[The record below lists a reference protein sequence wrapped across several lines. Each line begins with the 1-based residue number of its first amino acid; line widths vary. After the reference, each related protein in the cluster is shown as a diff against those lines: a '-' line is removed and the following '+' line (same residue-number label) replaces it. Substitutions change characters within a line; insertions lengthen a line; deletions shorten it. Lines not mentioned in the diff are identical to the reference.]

1 MKNAIQILCVVIT
14 LSACTLK
21 AGSPAESFNSTASK
35 NKALALAFY
44 EKVVNAHNVAM
55 IDSFMAENYI
65 EHEYDTHFAG
75 NKKGVKKA
83 FQHYFEAIPDMHTKV
98 NFIMAEGDLV
108 TVNITT
114 SGTNTGPIYGRPAT
128 NRKFEINGADIIR
141 FKNGKAVEHWGY
153 QEEGKMLNQ
162 LGLLKGLMKEEKNQA
177 ANTK

>member
-1 MKNAIQILCVVIT
+1 MFRLIQTICVAVV

-21 AGSPAESFNSTASK
+21 AGTPSETLNSTTSR
-35 NKALALAFY
+35 NKAQAIAFY

-55 IDSFMAENYI
+55 IDSFMADSYV

-75 NKKGVKKA
+75 TKKGVKKA

-108 TVNITT
+108 TVQITT
-114 SGTNTGPIYGRPAT
+114 TGTNTGPIYGRPAT

-153 QEEGKMLNQ
+153 QEEGKMLTQ
-162 LGLLKGLMKEEKNQA
+162 LGLIKSLMKEEKNEA
-177 ANTK
+177 RGK

>member
-1 MKNAIQILCVVIT
+1 MKSLIQVVCIMVL
-14 LSACTLK
+14 LSACTLR
-21 AGSPAESFNSTASK
+21 AGSPVETFNSTASR
-35 NKALALAFY
+35 NKAMAIDFY

-55 IDSFMAENYI
+55 IDSFMADNYV

-108 TVNITT
+108 TVQITT
-114 SGTNTGPIYGRPAT
+114 TGTNTGPIYGKPAT

-153 QEEGKMLNQ
+153 QEEGKMLTQ
-162 LGLLKGLMKEEKNQA
+162 LGLIRSLMKEEKNE
-177 ANTK
+177 ANGK